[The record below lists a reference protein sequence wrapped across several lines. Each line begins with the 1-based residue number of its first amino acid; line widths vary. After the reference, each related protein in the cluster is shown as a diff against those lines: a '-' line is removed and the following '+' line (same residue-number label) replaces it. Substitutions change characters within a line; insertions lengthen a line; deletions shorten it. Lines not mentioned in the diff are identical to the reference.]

1 MATTP
6 INNASNAYLNT
17 LKQAQQGGSAGS
29 DAGGASFGDL
39 LKQSLTTAMDA
50 QHKSEQVSTAS
61 LTGNAS
67 MTDVLQAVN
76 NAELA
81 LNSVL
86 AIRDKVVQAYDTI
99 MRTQI

>member
-1 MATTP
+1 MATT
-6 INNASNAYLNT
+6 INTAANAYLNT
-17 LKQAQQGGSAGS
+17 LKQAQT
-29 DAGGASFGDL
+29 GGAEKPEAGAPSFGDI
-39 LKQSLTTAMDA
+39 LKTSIGSAIDA
-50 QHKSEQVSTAS
+50 QHKSEQVSAAS
-61 LTGNAS
+61 LTGKSS

-76 NAELA
+76 NAEVA